1 MNLSNGA
8 AAPAF
13 LALACV
19 GFVASAPAH
28 AATDGPDAKTPAAA
42 EDDQDRAG
50 QDHITVN
57 GQIYQPKQ
65 ESPKNTRPLR
75 DTPQTVTVITAEV
88 MEQQNILSLRDAL
101 ATVPGITFGAG
112 EGGSGYGDSIN
123 LRGFSAN
130 NDITVDNVRDSAQ
143 YTRSDNFNI
152 EQIEVTNGS
161 NSVYSGGGSV
171 AGNINLV
178 SKRPTGRD
186 HSVVQAGVG
195 TDDYYRATAD
205 IERKLSDSVGVRL
218 NAMYHHND
226 VPGREV
232 ENAKRWGVMPSVTF
246 GLGGPTKLTLIY
258 LHQEDNNIPQFG
270 VPYVSSVTNG
280 FTGQVPG
287 TSRSGY
293 YGFRNLD
300 KQDSNLDQATA
311 IIEHELS
318 STISLRNLTR
328 YQDVE
333 QYSIADGPE
342 GTFCLPSGFTA
353 AGLACTTPGLFT
365 PSGGSR
371 GNTRDT
377 RNQIIYNQT
386 DLKGTF
392 DTFGIEHSFDL
403 GFSMS
408 REFYDLRSGNSQRA
422 ANGATVT
429 IPPYAWNDPNL
440 NDRNVYSGPVNFIV
454 GSRSHAEIANK
465 AVYLFDTMKL
475 SNHFELNGG
484 VRWERN
490 IGENTAYTIAT
501 SGAALGQ
508 ITAVTRTGNRDSLF
522 SYRIGAVYKPV
533 EAVSLY
539 VAYGNSK
546 TPSQSTVNG
555 SCSATGASQTCNVKP
570 EGAKNYEIG
579 GKAELFHGGL
589 LLTAA
594 LFRTDR
600 DSYKVASNDPTVP
613 DQQLDGHSRVDG
625 IALGATG
632 HITSAWQITANY
644 TYLKSKLIQSLSNE
658 CIARPGPVSTTVGG
672 VTTITNPCGNSTA
685 VLDPA
690 KGAALNQTPKHSGSI
705 YTAYSFPF
713 GLTVGYGATYQ
724 GRFAIN
730 LPALTTPLVAG
741 SSTLTPV
748 LYSKSYLV
756 HNLTLAYD
764 ITHAL
769 QAQLNVKNIGDKLYY
784 TRIRANNGWAT
795 PGDGRS
801 AVLTLSYKF

>member
-1 MNLSNGA
+1 VTRSTGA

-19 GFVASAPAH
+19 GFVASAPVH
-28 AATDGPDAKTPAAA
+28 AATGPDDDKKGAATS
-42 EDDQDRAG
+42 EDAQDKDQ
-50 QDHITVN
+50 ITVN

-88 MEQQNILSLRDAL
+88 MQQQNILSLRDAL

-130 NDITVDNVRDSAQ
+130 SDITVDNVRDSAQ

-178 SKRPTGRD
+178 SKRPTGSNR
-186 HSVVQAGVG
+186 SVVQAGMG
-195 TDDYYRATAD
+195 TDNYYRATAD
-205 IERKLSDSVGVRL
+205 IDHSLSDSIAVRL
-218 NAMYHHND
+218 NAMYHRND

-232 ENAKRWGVMPSVTF
+232 ENAKRWGVMPSITF
-246 GLGGPTKLTLIY
+246 GLNGPTKMGFLY

-270 VPYVSSVTNG
+270 VPYVSSVANG

-293 YGFRNLD
+293 YGYRNLD
-300 KQDSNLDQATA
+300 KQDSTVNQLTAILDQ
-311 IIEHELS
+311 ELS
-318 STISLRNLTR
+318 EKIALRNLTR
-328 YQDVE
+328 YQDVR

-342 GTFCLPSGFTA
+342 GTFCLSTSFTA
-353 AGLACTTPGLFT
+353 GGVACATPGFFV

-377 RNQIIYNQT
+377 RNQMLFNQT
-386 DLKGTF
+386 DLKGTV
-392 DTFGIEHSFDL
+392 DTGGIEHSFDL
-403 GFSMS
+403 GASVS
-408 REFYDLRSGNSQRA
+408 RETFDVRSGNSQRN
-422 ANGATVT
+422 ANGTTVT
-429 IPPYAWNDPNL
+429 IPNYTLTDPNL
-440 NDRNVYSGPVNFIV
+440 NTSNVYKGPVNFIV
-454 GSRSHAEIANK
+454 AARNHSTVENY

-490 IGENTAYTIAT
+490 IGEFTGNTISTVAAT
-501 SGAALGQ
+501 LGQ
-508 ITAVTRTGNRDSLF
+508 TTAVTTSGNRDSLF
-522 SYRIGAVYKPV
+522 SYRIGAVYKPI

-555 SCSATGASQTCNVKP
+555 SCTATGASQTCNVKP

-632 HITSAWQITANY
+632 HITSAWQVTANY
-644 TYLKSKLIQSLSNE
+644 TYLKSKLIQSVSDE
-658 CIARPGPVSTTVGG
+658 CIRAAQAGTPIATCANTVA
-672 VTTITNPCGNSTA
+672 IP
-685 VLDPA
+685 DPA
-690 KGAALNQTPKHSGSI
+690 KGAALNQTPEHSGSL
-705 YTAYSFPF
+705 YTAYTFPF
-713 GLTVGYGATYQ
+713 HLTVGYGATYQ
-724 GRFAIN
+724 GKFAIN
-730 LPALTTPLVAG
+730 LPTAANRT
-741 SSTLTPV
+741 V
-748 LYSKSYLV
+748 LYSKDYLV
-756 HNLTLAYD
+756 HNLTVAYEFNRQ
-764 ITHAL
+764 L
-769 QAQLNVKNIGDKLYY
+769 SAQLNVKNIGDKLYY

-801 AVLTLSYKF
+801 AILTLGYKF

>member
-1 MNLSNGA
+1 VNRTSSSARQGA
-8 AAPAF
+8 SF
-13 LALACV
+13 LALAAV
-19 GFVASAPAH
+19 GFIATAPAH
-28 AATDGPDAKTPAAA
+28 AALPADEVATTDTNPPVS
-42 EDDQDRAG
+42 DDQDTTQDQILVEG
-50 QDHITVN
+50 QV
-57 GQIYQPKQ
+57 YQPKQ
-65 ESPKNTRPLR
+65 ESPKATRPIR

-88 MEQQNILSLRDAL
+88 MQQQNILSLRDAL

-123 LRGFSAN
+123 LRGYSAN

-186 HSVVQAGVG
+186 QILVQGGAG
-195 TDDYYRATAD
+195 TDDYYRATVDA
-205 IERKLSDSVGVRL
+205 EKTLGNVGVRL
-218 NAMYHHND
+218 NAMYHRND

-246 GLGGPTKLTLIY
+246 GWNGPTKLSLIY
-258 LHQEDNNIPQFG
+258 LHQEDDNIPQFG
-270 VPYVSSVTNG
+270 VPYVSSVLNG

-287 TSRSGY
+287 TSRSAY

-300 KQDSNLDQATA
+300 TQTSNVDQFTA
-311 IIEHELS
+311 IFDQEL
-318 STISLRNLTR
+318 TEKIALRNLTR
-328 YQDVE
+328 YQDVR
-333 QYSIADGPE
+333 QFSIADGPE
-342 GTFCLPSGFTA
+342 GTFCLSTGVTA
-353 AGLACTTPGLFT
+353 AGVACATPGFFV

-377 RNQIIYNQT
+377 RNQLVYNQT
-386 DLKGTF
+386 DLKGTVN
-392 DTFGIEHSFDL
+392 TGSIEHSFDL
-403 GFSMS
+403 GVSIS
-408 REFYDLRSGNSQRA
+408 RETYDLLSGNSQRN
-422 ANGATVT
+422 ANGTTVT
-429 IPPYAWNDPNL
+429 IPNYTLTDPNL
-440 NDRNVYSGPVNFIV
+440 NTSNVYKGPVNFIV
-454 GSRSHAEIANK
+454 GSRGHATVQNTAF
-465 AVYLFDTMKL
+465 YLFDTVKF

-490 IGENTAYTIAT
+490 IGKFRTETLAT
-501 SGAALGQ
+501 TGATLGQ
-508 ITAVTRTGNRDSLF
+508 VTAATYSSNRDSLF
-522 SYRIGAVYKPV
+522 SYRLGAVYKPV

-555 SCSATGASQTCNVKP
+555 SCTSTGVSQTCNVKP

-579 GKAELFHGGL
+579 GKAELFNGGL

-600 DSYKVASNDPTVP
+600 DSYRVASNDPTIP

-632 HITSAWQITANY
+632 HFTPAWSITANY
-644 TYLKSKLIQSLSNE
+644 Q
-658 CIARPGPVSTTVGG
+658 V
-672 VTTITNPCGNSTA
+672 
-685 VLDPA
+685 
-690 KGAALNQTPKHSGSI
+690 
-705 YTAYSFPF
+705 
-713 GLTVGYGATYQ
+713 
-724 GRFAIN
+724 
-730 LPALTTPLVAG
+730 
-741 SSTLTPV
+741 
-748 LYSKSYLV
+748 
-756 HNLTLAYD
+756 
-764 ITHAL
+764 
-769 QAQLNVKNIGDKLYY
+769 NVKNIVFDKLYY

-795 PGDGRS
+795 PGDARS
-801 AVLTLSYKF
+801 AAVLTLSVQILIV

>member
-1 MNLSNGA
+1 MSRTVTARSGA
-8 AAPAF
+8 SF

-19 GFVASAPAH
+19 GFIATAPGAH
-28 AATDGPDAKTPAAA
+28 AASADDDKKGAAA
-42 EDDQDRAG
+42 TTDDVQDKD
-50 QDHITVN
+50 QITVN
-57 GQIYQPKQ
+57 GQVYQPKQ

-88 MEQQNILSLRDAL
+88 MQQQNILSLRDAL

-123 LRGFSAN
+123 LRGYSAN

-178 SKRPTGRD
+178 SKRPTGASRT
-186 HSVVQAGVG
+186 VVQAGIG
-195 TDDYYRATAD
+195 TDEYYRATVD
-205 IERKLSDSVGVRL
+205 IDRRLSDDVGVRL
-218 NAMYHHND
+218 NAMYHRND

-232 ENAKRWGVMPSVTF
+232 ENARRWGVMPSVTF
-246 GLGGPTKLTLIY
+246 GLNGPTKLSLLY

-300 KQDSNLDQATA
+300 TQDSNVDQATA
-311 IIEHELS
+311 IFEQEVTS
-318 STISLRNLTR
+318 AISLRNLTR
-328 YQDVE
+328 YQDVT
-333 QYSIADGPE
+333 QFSIADGPE
-342 GTFCLPSGFTA
+342 GTFCLPTSFTA
-353 AGLACTTPGLFT
+353 GGVACTSPGFFV

-386 DLKGTF
+386 DLKGTA

-403 GFSMS
+403 GLSLS
-408 REFYDLRSGNSQRA
+408 RETYDVRSGNSQR
-422 ANGATVT
+422 NSDGTTVA
-429 IPPYAWNDPNL
+429 IPNYAWNDPNIG
-440 NDRNVYSGPVNFIV
+440 NRNVYTGPVNFIASARNHATV
-454 GSRSHAEIANK
+454 GNY
-465 AVYLFDTMKL
+465 AVYLFDTMKF

-490 IGENTAYTIAT
+490 TGEFTGYTLSTTAAT
-501 SGAALGQ
+501 LGQ
-508 ITAVTRTGNRDSLF
+508 ITAVTRSGNRDSLF
-522 SYRIGAVYKPV
+522 SYRIGAVYKPI

-555 SCSATGASQTCNVKP
+555 SCTATGASQTCNVKP

-600 DSYKVASNDPTVP
+600 DSYRVASNDPTVP

-632 HITSAWQITANY
+632 HITSAWSITANY
-644 TYLKSKLIQSLSNE
+644 TYLKSKLVQSISDE
-658 CIARPGPVSTTVGG
+658 CIAHPGPVTT
-672 VTTITNPCGNSTA
+672 TTPFTNPCGNSSA

-690 KGAALNQTPKHSGSI
+690 AGAALNQTPQHSGSL
-705 YTAYSFPF
+705 YTAYTFPF

-724 GRFAIN
+724 GKFAIN
-730 LPALTTPLVAG
+730 LPALKTPLVPG
-741 SSTLTPV
+741 SSALTPV
-748 LYSKSYLV
+748 LHSKDYLV
-756 HNLTLAYD
+756 HNLTVAYNF
-764 ITHAL
+764 THDL
-769 QAQLNVKNIGDKLYY
+769 SAQLNVKNIGDKLYY

-795 PGDGRS
+795 PGDARS
-801 AVLTLSYKF
+801 AILTLNYKF

>member
-1 MNLSNGA
+1 MTRSTGA

-28 AATDGPDAKTPAAA
+28 AATDGPDTKTPAAA

-57 GQIYQPKQ
+57 GQVYQPKQ

-130 NDITVDNVRDSAQ
+130 NDITIDNVRDSAQ

-178 SKRPTGRD
+178 SKRPTGRNQ
-186 HSVVQAGVG
+186 SVVQAGIG
-195 TDDYYRATAD
+195 TDEYYRATAD
-205 IERKLSDSVGVRL
+205 IDRKLSDSVGVRL

-232 ENAKRWGVMPSVTF
+232 ENAKRWGVMPSITF
-246 GLGGPTKLTLIY
+246 GLDSPTKLTLIY
-258 LHQEDNNIPQFG
+258 LHQQDNNIPQFG
-270 VPYVSSVTNG
+270 VPYVTSVTNG

-300 KQDSNLDQATA
+300 KQDSNVDQTTA
-311 IIEHELS
+311 IFEQELS

-353 AGLACTTPGLFT
+353 AGVACTTPGLFT

-371 GNTRDT
+371 GNTRHT

-386 DLKGTF
+386 DIKGTF

-408 REFYDLRSGNSQRA
+408 REFYDLRSGNSQRNA
-422 ANGATVT
+422 DGTAVT

-440 NDRNVYSGPVNFIV
+440 NNRNVYSGPVNFIV
-454 GSRSHAEIANK
+454 GSRSHSEVANK
-465 AVYLFDTMKL
+465 AVYLFDTVKL
-475 SNHFELNGG
+475 SKFFEINGG

-490 IGENTAYTIAT
+490 IGENTAYTLSTAAAT
-501 SGAALGQ
+501 LGQ

-522 SYRIGAVYKPV
+522 SYRIGAVLKPI
-533 EAVSLY
+533 EPISLY

-555 SCSATGASQTCNVKP
+555 SCTTATCNVRP

-600 DSYKVASNDPTVP
+600 DSYRVASNDPTIP

-625 IALGATG
+625 VALGATG

-644 TYLKSKLIQSLSNE
+644 TYLKSKLIQSVSDYCLSH
-658 CIARPGPVSTTVGG
+658 PGATGCSNSVAFPDPV
-672 VTTITNPCGNSTA
+672 A
-685 VLDPA
+685 
-690 KGAALNQTPKHSGSI
+690 GAAIQQTPKHSGSL
-705 YTAYSFPF
+705 YTAYTLPF
-713 GLTVGYGATYQ
+713 GLTLGYGATYQ
-724 GRFAIN
+724 GKFAIN
-730 LPALTTPLVAG
+730 LP
-741 SSTLTPV
+741 STANRSV
-748 LYSKSYLV
+748 LFSKDYVV
-756 HNLTLAYD
+756 HNLTVAYD
-764 ITHAL
+764 ITRAL
-769 QAQLNVKNIGDKLYY
+769 SAQVNVKNIGDKLYY

-801 AVLTLSYKF
+801 AILTLGYKF

>member
-1 MNLSNGA
+1 MNRSSGA
-8 AAPAF
+8 TAPAF

-28 AATDGPDAKTPAAA
+28 AAGPD
-42 EDDQDRAG
+42 DDKNGSTATSGDVQDKD
-50 QDHITVN
+50 QITVN
-57 GQIYQPKQ
+57 GQVYQPKQ

-130 NDITVDNVRDSAQ
+130 NDITIDNVRDSAQ

-178 SKRPTGRD
+178 SKRPTGRNRT
-186 HSVVQAGVG
+186 VIQAGVG
-195 TDDYYRATAD
+195 TDDYYRGTVD
-205 IERKLSDSVGVRL
+205 IDQKVNEGVGVRL

-226 VPGREV
+226 VPGRDV
-232 ENAKRWGVMPSVTF
+232 EYAKRWGVMPSVTF
-246 GLGGPTKLTLIY
+246 GLNSPTKLTLIY

-287 TSRSGY
+287 TSRSAY

-300 KQDSNLDQATA
+300 RQDSNVDQATA
-311 IIEHELS
+311 IFEHQVS
-318 STISLRNLTR
+318 DRISLRNLTR
-328 YQDVE
+328 YQDVT
-333 QYSIADGPE
+333 QFSIADGPE
-342 GTFCLPSGFTA
+342 GTFCLPTGLTA
-353 AGLACTTPGLFT
+353 GGLACTTAGLFT

-403 GFSMS
+403 GLSLS
-408 REFYDLRSGNSQRA
+408 RETYDVRSGNSQRN
-422 ANGATVT
+422 ANGTAVT

-440 NDRNVYSGPVNFIV
+440 NNRNVYTGPVNFIASARNHATV
-454 GSRSHAEIANK
+454 GNYAG
-465 AVYLFDTMKL
+465 YLFDTVKF

-490 IGENTAYTIAT
+490 TGEFTGYTLSTTAAT
-501 SGAALGQ
+501 LGQ
-508 ITAVTRTGNRDSLF
+508 VTAVTRSGNRDSLF
-522 SYRIGAVYKPV
+522 SYRIGAVYKPI
-533 EAVSLY
+533 EPVSLY
-539 VAYGNSK
+539 IAYGNSK

-555 SCSATGASQTCNVKP
+555 SCTATGASQTCNVKP

-600 DSYKVASNDPTVP
+600 DSYRVASNDPTVP

-644 TYLKSKLIQSLSNE
+644 TYLKSKLIQSLSDE
-658 CIARPGPVSTTVGG
+658 CLRAAAVAPNNNVIAG
-672 VTTITNPCGNSTA
+672 CANSA
-685 VLDPA
+685 LFPDPA
-690 KGAALNQTPKHSGSI
+690 KGAAINQTPKHSGSL
-705 YTAYSFPF
+705 YTAYTLPF
-713 GLTVGYGATYQ
+713 GLTLGYGATYQ
-724 GRFAIN
+724 GKFAIN
-730 LPALTTPLVAG
+730 LPAIATTGTGALT
-741 SSTLTPV
+741 SLTPV

-756 HNLTLAYD
+756 HNLTMAYD
-764 ITHAL
+764 VTKAL
-769 QAQLNVKNIGDKLYY
+769 SLQLNVKNIGDKLYY

-795 PGDGRS
+795 PGDARS
-801 AVLTLSYKF
+801 AILTASYKF

>member
-1 MNLSNGA
+1 MTRPTGA

-19 GFVASAPAH
+19 GFIASAPAH
-28 AATDGPDAKTPAAA
+28 AAGPDDDNKGAATTPD
-42 EDDQDRAG
+42 EDQDK
-50 QDHITVN
+50 DHITVN
-57 GQIYQPKQ
+57 GQVYQPKQ

-75 DTPQTVTVITAEV
+75 DTPQTVTVISTEV
-88 MEQQNILSLRDAL
+88 MQQQNILSLRDAL

-161 NSVYSGGGSV
+161 NSVYSGAGSI

-178 SKRPTGRD
+178 SKRPTGR
-186 HSVVQAGVG
+186 SRTVVQAGIG
-195 TDDYYRATAD
+195 TDNYYRATVDAD
-205 IERKLSDSVGVRL
+205 QKLSDSVGVRL

-232 ENAKRWGVMPSVTF
+232 EKSERWGVMPSVTF
-246 GLGGPTKLTLIY
+246 GLDAPTKLSVIY
-258 LHQEDNNIPQFG
+258 LHQEDNNIPQYG
-270 VPYVSSVTNG
+270 VPYVTSTNNG

-287 TSRSGY
+287 TSRSAY

-300 KQDSNLDQATA
+300 RQDSNLDQGTA
-311 IIEHELS
+311 IFEQELS
-318 STISLRNLTR
+318 SRISLRNLTR
-328 YQDVE
+328 YQDVT

-342 GTFCLPSGFTA
+342 GTFCLPTGLQAS
-353 AGLACTTPGLFT
+353 GLACTAAGSAPGFFT

-386 DLKGTF
+386 DLKGTV

-403 GFSMS
+403 GVSLS
-408 REFYDLRSGNSQRA
+408 REYYDVRSGNSQRN
-422 ANGATVT
+422 ANGTAVT
-429 IPPYAWNDPNL
+429 IPNYAWNDPNL
-440 NDRNVYSGPVNFIV
+440 NDRNVYTGPVNFIV
-454 GSRSHAEIANK
+454 AAKNHAEIANK
-465 AVYLFDTMKL
+465 AIYLFDTLKL

-490 IGENTAYTIAT
+490 IGEFTGYTISTVAAT
-501 SGAALGQ
+501 LGQ
-508 ITAVTRTGNRDSLF
+508 ITAVTRSGNRDSLF
-522 SYRIGAVYKPV
+522 SYRVGAVYKPV

-555 SCSATGASQTCNVKP
+555 SCAATGASQTCNVKP
-570 EGAKNYEIG
+570 ESAKNYEIG

-632 HITSAWQITANY
+632 HITPEWQVTANY
-644 TYLKSKLIQSLSNE
+644 TYLKSKLLQSVSDE
-658 CIARPGPVSTTVGG
+658 CIRAASTPTP
-672 VTTITNPCGNSTA
+672 IAACLNNALFP
-685 VLDPA
+685 DPA
-690 KGAALNQTPKHSGSI
+690 KGASLQQTPEHSGSL
-705 YTAYSFPF
+705 YTAYTFPF
-713 GLTVGYGATYQ
+713 HLTVGYGATYQ
-724 GRFAIN
+724 GKFAIN
-730 LPALTTPLVAG
+730 LPVVVTAGNPGAGTALTR
-741 SSTLTPV
+741 V

-756 HNLTLAYD
+756 HNLTVAYD
-764 ITHAL
+764 ITRAL
-769 QAQLNVKNIGDKLYY
+769 SAQLNVKNIGDKLYY

-795 PGDGRS
+795 PGDARS
-801 AVLTLSYKF
+801 AILTLSYKF

>member
-1 MNLSNGA
+1 MNRSTGA

-28 AATDGPDAKTPAAA
+28 ASNGPDGDKANTPASS
-42 EDDQDRAG
+42 DDVQDKD
-50 QDHITVN
+50 QITVN
-57 GQIYQPKQ
+57 GQVYQPKQ

-130 NDITVDNVRDSAQ
+130 NDITIDNVRDSAQ

-161 NSVYSGGGSV
+161 NSVYSGAGSI

-178 SKRPTGRD
+178 SKRPSGRD
-186 HSVVQAGVG
+186 KTVVQAGIG
-195 TDDYYRATAD
+195 TDEYYRATAD
-205 IERKLSDSVGVRL
+205 IDRKLGDSIGVRL
-218 NAMYHHND
+218 NAMYHRND

-232 ENAKRWGVMPSVTF
+232 ENNKRWGVMPSVTF
-246 GLGGPTKLTLIY
+246 GLEAPTKLSLIY

-270 VPYVSSVTNG
+270 VPYVSSTNNW

-287 TSRSGY
+287 TSRSAY

-300 KQDSNLDQATA
+300 KQDSNVDQATA
-311 IIEHELS
+311 IFEHELS
-318 STISLRNLTR
+318 SKISLRNLTR

-342 GTFCLPSGFTA
+342 GTFCLPTSLTA

-392 DTFGIEHSFDL
+392 ETFGIEHSFDL
-403 GFSMS
+403 GISLS
-408 REFYDLRSGNSQRA
+408 REYYDVRSGNSQRN
-422 ANGATVT
+422 ANGTAVT
-429 IPPYAWNDPNL
+429 IPAYAWNDPNL
-440 NDRNVYSGPVNFIV
+440 NNRNVYSGPVNFIV
-454 GSRSHAEIANK
+454 SARSHSEVANK

-490 IGENTAYTIAT
+490 IGEFAAYTLSTAAAT
-501 SGAALGQ
+501 LGQ
-508 ITAVTRTGNRDSLF
+508 ITAVTRTGNRNSLL
-522 SYRIGAVYKPV
+522 SYRVGAVYKPI
-533 EAVSLY
+533 EPISLY
-539 VAYGNSK
+539 VAYGNSR

-555 SCSATGASQTCNVKP
+555 SCSAATCNVKP
-570 EGAKNYEIG
+570 ESAKNYEIG
-579 GKAELFHGGL
+579 GKAELFKGGL

-600 DSYKVASNDPTVP
+600 DSYKVPSVDPTVS

-625 IALGATG
+625 VALGATG

-644 TYLKSKLIQSLSNE
+644 TYLDSELIRS
-658 CIARPGPVSTTVGG
+658 V
-672 VTTITNPCGNSTA
+672 
-685 VLDPA
+685 A
-690 KGAALNQTPKHSGSI
+690 KGAALDPSAGAQLQQTPKHSGSL
-705 YTAYSFPF
+705 YTAYTLPF
-713 GLTVGYGATYQ
+713 GLTIGYGATYQ
-724 GRFAIN
+724 GKFAIN
-730 LPALTTPLVAG
+730 LPTRTVVGGPL
-741 SSTLTPV
+741 SRV
-748 LYSKSYLV
+748 LYSKDYLV
-756 HNLTLAYD
+756 HNLTAAYEV
-764 ITHAL
+764 TKAL
-769 QAQLNVKNIGDKLYY
+769 SLQLNVKNIGDKLYY

-795 PGDGRS
+795 PGDARS
-801 AVLTLSYKF
+801 AILTASYKF

>member
-1 MNLSNGA
+1 MTRSIPAGR
-8 AAPAF
+8 APAF

-19 GFVASAPAH
+19 GFVATAPAAH
-28 AATDGPDAKTPAAA
+28 AAPDDSKNVAAD
-42 EDDQDRAG
+42 DDQDHA
-50 QDHITVN
+50 QDILVN
-57 GQIYQPKQ
+57 GQVYQPKQ

-88 MEQQNILSLRDAL
+88 MQQQNILSLRDAL

-161 NSVYSGGGSV
+161 NSVYSGGGSI

-178 SKRPTGRD
+178 SKRPTGSNR
-186 HSVVQAGVG
+186 SVVQAGIG
-195 TDDYYRATAD
+195 TDNYYRATAD
-205 IERKLSDSVGVRL
+205 IDHNLSDSIGVRL
-218 NAMYHHND
+218 NAMVHHND
-226 VPGREV
+226 IPGREV
-232 ENAKRWGVMPSVTF
+232 EKNKRWGVMPSIAF
-246 GLGGPTKLTLIY
+246 GLGGPTRMSFLY

-270 VPYVSSVTNG
+270 VPYVSSVNNG

-287 TSRSGY
+287 TSRSAY

-300 KQDSNLDQATA
+300 KQDSTVNQLTA
-311 IIEHELS
+311 IFDQDLTDKIA
-318 STISLRNLTR
+318 LRNLTR
-328 YQDVE
+328 YQDVR

-342 GTFCLPSGFTA
+342 GTFCLPSGLTA
-353 AGLACTTPGLFT
+353 GGLACTTPGFFV

-377 RNQIIYNQT
+377 RNQMLYNQT

-392 DTFGIEHSFDL
+392 DTGGIEHSFDL
-403 GFSMS
+403 GASVS
-408 REFYDLRSGNSQRA
+408 RETFDVRSGNSQRNA
-422 ANGATVT
+422 DGTTVV
-429 IPPYAWNDPNL
+429 IPPYAWNDPNP

-454 GSRSHAEIANK
+454 SAKNHSTVENYAA
-465 AVYLFDTMKL
+465 YMFDTMKF
-475 SNHFELNGG
+475 SDHFELNGG

-490 IGENTAYTIAT
+490 IGEFTGNTISTAAAT
-501 SGAALGQ
+501 LGQ
-508 ITAVTRTGNRDSLF
+508 TTAVTTSGNRDSLF
-522 SYRIGAVYKPV
+522 SYRIGAVYKPI

-539 VAYGNSK
+539 AAYGNST

-555 SCSATGASQTCNVKP
+555 SCTATGASQTCNVKP
-570 EGAKNYEIG
+570 ESAKNYEIG
-579 GKAELFHGGL
+579 GKAELFNGGL

-600 DSYKVASNDPTVP
+600 DSYKVASNDPTIP

-632 HITSAWQITANY
+632 HITPAWQITANY
-644 TYLKSKLIQSLSNE
+644 TYLKSKLIQSLSDE
-658 CIARPGPVSTTVGG
+658 CLAAAAAATNNNVIAGCA
-672 VTTITNPCGNSTA
+672 NNA
-685 VLDPA
+685 VFPDPA
-690 KGAALNQTPKHSGSI
+690 KGAALNQTPKHSGSL

-713 GLTVGYGATYQ
+713 GLTLGYGATYQ
-724 GRFAIN
+724 GPFAIN
-730 LPALTTPLVAG
+730 LPAIVTTGPGALT
-741 SSTLTPV
+741 TLTPV
-748 LYSKSYLV
+748 LHSKDYLI
-756 HNLTLAYD
+756 HNLTLAYA
-764 ITHAL
+764 ITHDL
-769 QAQLNVKNIGDKLYY
+769 SAQLNIKNIGDKLYY

-801 AVLTLSYKF
+801 AILTLSYKF

>member
-1 MNLSNGA
+1 VNRSSGA
-8 AAPAF
+8 TAPAF

-28 AATDGPDAKTPAAA
+28 AAGPD
-42 EDDQDRAG
+42 DDKNGSTATSGDVQDKD
-50 QDHITVN
+50 QITVN
-57 GQIYQPKQ
+57 GQVYQPKQ

-130 NDITVDNVRDSAQ
+130 NDITIDNVRDSAQ

-178 SKRPTGRD
+178 SKRPTGRNRT
-186 HSVVQAGVG
+186 VIQAGVG
-195 TDDYYRATAD
+195 TDDYYRGTVD
-205 IERKLSDSVGVRL
+205 IDQKVNEGVGVRL

-226 VPGREV
+226 VPGRDV
-232 ENAKRWGVMPSVTF
+232 EYAKRWGVMPSVTF
-246 GLGGPTKLTLIY
+246 GLNSPTKLTLIY

-287 TSRSGY
+287 TSRSAY

-300 KQDSNLDQATA
+300 RQDSNVDQATA
-311 IIEHELS
+311 IFEHQVS
-318 STISLRNLTR
+318 DRISLRNLTR
-328 YQDVE
+328 YQDVT
-333 QYSIADGPE
+333 QFSIADGPE
-342 GTFCLPSGFTA
+342 GTFCLPTGLTA
-353 AGLACTTPGLFT
+353 GGLACTTAGLFT

-403 GFSMS
+403 GLSLS
-408 REFYDLRSGNSQRA
+408 RETYDVRSGNSQRN
-422 ANGATVT
+422 ANGTAVT

-440 NDRNVYSGPVNFIV
+440 NNRNVYTGPVNFIASARNHATV
-454 GSRSHAEIANK
+454 GNYAG
-465 AVYLFDTMKL
+465 YLFDTVKF

-490 IGENTAYTIAT
+490 TGEFTGYTLSTTAAT
-501 SGAALGQ
+501 LGQ
-508 ITAVTRTGNRDSLF
+508 VTAVTRSGNRDSLF
-522 SYRIGAVYKPV
+522 SYRIGAVYKPI
-533 EAVSLY
+533 EPVSLY
-539 VAYGNSK
+539 IAYGNSK

-555 SCSATGASQTCNVKP
+555 SCTATGASQTCNVKP

-600 DSYKVASNDPTVP
+600 DSYRVASNDPTVP

-644 TYLKSKLIQSLSNE
+644 TYLKSKLIQSLSDE
-658 CIARPGPVSTTVGG
+658 CLRAAAVAPNNNVIAG
-672 VTTITNPCGNSTA
+672 CANSA
-685 VLDPA
+685 LFPDPA
-690 KGAALNQTPKHSGSI
+690 KGAAINQTPKHSGSL
-705 YTAYSFPF
+705 YTAYTLPF
-713 GLTVGYGATYQ
+713 GLTLGYGATYQ
-724 GRFAIN
+724 GKFAIN
-730 LPALTTPLVAG
+730 LPAIATTGTGALT
-741 SSTLTPV
+741 SLTPV

-756 HNLTLAYD
+756 HNLTMAYD
-764 ITHAL
+764 VTKAL
-769 QAQLNVKNIGDKLYY
+769 SLQLNVKNIGDKLYY

-795 PGDGRS
+795 PGDARS
-801 AVLTLSYKF
+801 AILTASYKF